1 LSKVILIVTRKLV
14 TSTSEFGPARHTPA
28 FLFLGGHPAVDF
40 ANAIVPPPGP
50 DIEFLQTW
58 QDVIAWL
65 REAGLTD
72 GRDLHVA
79 EAGQASALEAIRSLR
94 QEWRSVLDELM
105 AKRAVPLSFL
115 DRLNAILAPDLLAD
129 VLATEGKRGFQ
140 VCRSPSRLK
149 GEPRALAILAR
160 SMAEFLAS
168 ADFKYLRRCANT
180 RTCVL
185 VFYDTTKNHQRQ
197 WCSTATCGNRHKVA
211 EFRRRKRAQQLGR

>member
-1 LSKVILIVTRKLV
+1 V
-14 TSTSEFGPARHTPA
+14 TSTSEIAANRRQPA
-28 FLFLGGHPAVDF
+28 FLLLGGHPAVDF
-40 ANAIVPPPGP
+40 ANSVVPPPGP

-72 GRDLHVA
+72 GLGLHLP
-79 EAGQASALEAIRSLR
+79 EADQASALEEVRCLR
-94 QEWRSVLDELM
+94 QAWKSVLDELM
-105 AKRAVPLSFL
+105 AKRSVPHAFL
-115 DRLNAILAPDLLAD
+115 ERLNAILALDLFAE
-129 VLATEGKRGFQ
+129 VLAAEGKRGFG
-140 VCRSPSRLK
+140 VHRSLSLLK

-160 SMAEFLAS
+160 SLADFLAT

-197 WCSTATCGNRHKVA
+197 WCSNATCGNRHKVA
-211 EFRRRKRAQQLGR
+211 EFRRRKRAQKQSS